1 MATGIRS
8 DSNPIRIGIE
18 SESNLCKR
26 VLCKGLQRIAKD
38 CNPCGGARSTP
49 RSNRGGPDVVSGL
62 ERRARTWVL
71 RRALG
76 LVPRHAPTAGPR
88 MWFLVWNDLPGR
100 GSQVHSPVGSR
111 NPAGAYLK
119 TCIVTTVYI
128 LIMGAIRSFDG
139 RNCEWLIK
147 YTRAVSGPSVR
158 IPWPH
163 RGQRVLK
170 LLRLNPCFPDMRRR
184 RVEARVKFAH
194 VPRCTR

>member
-1 MATGIRS
+1 MGGHRNSIGFEP
-8 DSNPIRIGIE
+8 DSNRNRIGIE
-18 SESNLCKR
+18 SLQ
-26 VLCKGLQRIAKD
+26 KGPLQRIAKD
-38 CNPCGGARSTP
+38 CKGLQSVRWGSFHATLQPRGPGCGFWFGTTC
-49 RSNRGGPDVVSGL
+49 RGVGL
-62 ERRARTWVL
+62 KCIRPLAAVT
-71 RRALG
+71 
-76 LVPRHAPTAGPR
+76 
-88 MWFLVWNDLPGR
+88 LPGLI
-100 GSQVHSPVGSR
+100 SKV
-111 NPAGAYLK
+111 
-119 TCIVTTVYI
+119 CIVTTVYI
-128 LIMGAIRSFDG
+128 LIMGSIRSFDG